1 MVEKQ
6 VTSATPD
13 SQLGQP
19 KEEKVTRRRRM
30 FSARDL
36 RSITIGWEIAIPI
49 VGGPLLGFFLD
60 RRLNTSPRWTLI
72 LLGVGV
78 LSAIA
83 AVIRYVKYEFYVMNK
98 EENEKEPLSSKN
110 ERIDQRT
117 RAQAQAT
124 LWKMRA

>member
-13 SQLGQP
+13 SQPGQLN
-19 KEEKVTRRRRM
+19 EEKVTRRKRM

-36 RSITIGWEIAIPI
+36 RATTIGWEIAIPI

-60 RRLNTSPRWTLI
+60 RQLATSPRWTLI

-78 LSAIA
+78 LSAVA

-98 EENEKEPLSSKN
+98 EENEKRAAELEKMKELIKEQ
-110 ERIDQRT
+110 ERRRRQRYG
-117 RAQAQAT
+117 
-124 LWKMRA
+124 K

>member
-6 VTSATPD
+6 VANTNPD
-13 SQLGQP
+13 DMPGKP
-19 KEEKVTRRRRM
+19 EDGKVTRRRKM

-36 RSITIGWEIAIPI
+36 RATTIGWEIAIPI

-60 RRLNTSPRWTLI
+60 REFGTSPRWTLI

-83 AVIRYVKYEFYVMNK
+83 AIIRYVRYELYLMNK
-98 EENEKEPLSSKN
+98 EVNEKRAAELEKMK
-110 ERIDQRT
+110 ELIREQELRRRQRYG
-117 RAQAQAT
+117 
-124 LWKMRA
+124 K